1 MDKKQTAAQ
10 AGWKPSR
17 YSICAAAEKQDAF
30 ILANLFAG
38 TMGRYSPSE
47 VEMLG
52 RLEALPEDHPLVKR
66 FADNGLIVRF
76 DERDRLQAM
85 SRRDAEAAP
94 VIRMTIC
101 PTMACNFDCPYCFQK
116 HRTGKMTE
124 QVQDQVAALADRLFA
139 ASGAEELAILWYGG
153 EPLLAPEVMERLTRL
168 LNHVCTKYSAGLRAR
183 IVTNGYLMDGE
194 TARLLSR
201 LRVKHARITL
211 DGTGDTHNATR
222 HLAGGGGT
230 FDRILENLSRPL
242 PFSVEVRFNVHAGNR
257 PEADML
263 RERMERIAAESG
275 NRIIFREAEVFETDL
290 SLARSD
296 APELLSADEVKEISL
311 QRENLSF
318 RGARG
323 RRCAAQKPYNVCIDE
338 CGRLYACS
346 AVLAEPE
353 HAFGNAADWDPA
365 DPDTTADAPK
375 ERKWFLEDSLP
386 RNDPE
391 CMDCLWLPV
400 CGGGCA
406 HLRRK
411 GRRDCVP
418 WKDDPEGFVL
428 AQYRR
433 KGEKQRDS
441 RLTPALVGETAAPIL
456 KKWGVRR
463 AWVYG
468 SVALGR
474 AQTGSDVD
482 MIVEMPQGEYL
493 GFGIVDLRYA
503 LSQALGRKVDLH
515 TPPNEGSTRSVAR
528 IIERTKVLVYDSG
541 KQNGNTEP
549 QTDTGV

>member
-1 MDKKQTAAQ
+1 MDQRQTAAQ
-10 AGWKPSR
+10 AGWKPSQ
-17 YSICAAAEKQDAF
+17 YSICARTENQDAF
-30 ILANLFAG
+30 IIANLFAG
-38 TMGRYSPSE
+38 TMGKYLPSE
-47 VEMLG
+47 AEMLG

-76 DERDRLQAM
+76 DERERLQAM
-85 SRRDAEAAP
+85 SRKDTEGPP
-94 VIRMTIC
+94 VIQMTIC

-116 HRTGKMTE
+116 HRAGKMTE
-124 QVQDQVAALADRLFA
+124 SVQDQVAALADRLFA
-139 ASGAEELAILWYGG
+139 VSGAEELAVFWYGG
-153 EPLLAPEVMERLTRL
+153 EPLLALDVMERLTSL
-168 LNHVCTKYSAGLRAR
+168 LNNVCTKYSAGLRAR

-194 TARLLSR
+194 AARLLSR

-211 DGTGDTHNATR
+211 DGTADTHNATR
-222 HLAGGGGT
+222 HLASGGGT
-230 FDRILENLSRPL
+230 FDRILENLSQPL

-257 PEADML
+257 PEAALL
-263 RERMERIAAESG
+263 RERIDQIAAESG
-275 NRIIFREAEVFETDL
+275 NRIVFHEAEVFETDL
-290 SLARSD
+290 SLTRPD

-311 QRENLSF
+311 QRGNLSF

-323 RRCAAQKPYNVCIDE
+323 RRCSAQKPYNVCIDE
-338 CGRLYACS
+338 RGRLYACS

-365 DPDTTADAPK
+365 DPDITADTPK

-391 CMDCLWLPV
+391 CTACLWLPI

-411 GRRDCVP
+411 GKRDCVP

-433 KGEKQRDS
+433 MGEKQRDS
-441 RLTPALVGETAAPIL
+441 SLTPALVRETAAPIL

-482 MIVEMPQGEYL
+482 MIVEMPPGEYL

-503 LSQALGRKVDLH
+503 LSQALRRKVDLH
-515 TPPNEGSTRSVAR
+515 TPPNEASTRSVAR

-541 KQNGNTEP
+541 K
-549 QTDTGV
+549 